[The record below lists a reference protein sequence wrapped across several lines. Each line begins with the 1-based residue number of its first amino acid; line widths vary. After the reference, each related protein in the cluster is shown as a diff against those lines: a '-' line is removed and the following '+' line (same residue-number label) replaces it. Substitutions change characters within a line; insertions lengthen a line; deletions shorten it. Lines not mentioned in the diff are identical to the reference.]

1 LVNRTEGARMAAK
14 SHKDEY
20 TDLDKELDIEEFR
33 NSVLSYFSNVPDPRK
48 ECNQTYKLEHIFF
61 IILSAMLAGAN
72 SINQIAIFAKVKT
85 QWIKRLIS
93 IDTIPSYGIFWWTL
107 VRIKPKFLRQLLVAW
122 LEAIPEGLRDQV
134 LAIDGKCLRGTH
146 ESATLNPTLHLVSLF
161 AVEKGIIL
169 AQQPVENKSNEITA
183 IPKVLEQIDIQGAI
197 ITSDAMGCQ
206 THVAKGICDSG
217 GDYVLALKGN
227 AGYIYDD
234 VVEYF
239 REAEEAGY
247 EYLEHTFSLEK
258 DLDHGRIVSRTVRC
272 VQDIE
277 WLPQLDRWENLKGL
291 IEVVSEREEKGEIS
305 KERRYYITSL
315 DANGERFG
323 RIIKSHWGIENNLHR
338 QLDVNFVEDASVANT
353 GYAAENL
360 ATFRRL
366 ALNMLGSG
374 KGLLERRK
382 KAGWDENYLTE
393 LVRKFFIKSF

>member
-1 LVNRTEGARMAAK
+1 MASK
-14 SHKDEY
+14 SRKDQY
-20 TDLDKELDIEEFR
+20 TDLEKELDIEEFR
-33 NSVLSYFSNVPDPRK
+33 DSVLNYFSNVPDPRK
-48 ECNQTYKLEHIFF
+48 GYNLTYKLEHIFF
-61 IILSAMLAGAN
+61 IILSATLAGAN
-72 SINQIAIFAKVKT
+72 SINQVAIFAKVKT
-85 QWIKRLIS
+85 QWIKKLIY
-93 IDTIPSYGIFWWTL
+93 IDSIPSYGIFWWIL
-107 VRIKPKFLRQLLVAW
+107 VRIKPEFLRQLLGAW
-122 LEAIPEGLRDQV
+122 LKSLPEGLRDQV
-134 LAIDGKCLRGTH
+134 LAIDGKCLRGTQ

-206 THVAKGICDSG
+206 THIAKGICDG
-217 GDYVLALKGN
+217 GADYVLALKGN
-227 AGYIYDD
+227 AGYIYDE
-234 VVEYF
+234 VVQYF
-239 REAEEAGY
+239 KEAEEAGY
-247 EYLEHTFSLEK
+247 ESLDHPFSFEK
-258 DLDHGRIVSRTVRC
+258 DSGHGRIVSRPVRC

-277 WLPQLDRWENLKGL
+277 WLPQVDRWEKLKGL
-291 IEVVSEREEKGEIS
+291 IEVISEREEKGKIS

-315 DANGERFG
+315 NAKGERLG

-338 QLDVNFVEDASVANT
+338 QLDVNFVEDTSVVNT

-366 ALNMLGSG
+366 ALNILGSG

-393 LVRKFFIKSF
+393 VVRKFFIKSF